1 MWTLENH
8 SHGRGRAFARKSP
21 VLRDYSCSPP
31 RTPDVPSH
39 TPLGF
44 IVHGT
49 PGARDEDGYFPLPVA
64 TTADHN
70 TSTSSEHAGTKMST
84 NSDSSIPAP
93 AEIETEKIDVS
104 SRAVDPDVLDLWTAF
119 GAEIQTDLS
128 STATEPTT
136 PSEDIGKPDG
146 EIASSSNLQHVIPES
161 SNHSF
166 DEPFIFDTSFAPAH
180 ISEHKNKRPALSPG
194 TGYISPRAVIA
205 ESDLRTT
212 NSSKS
217 MYHNAKATG
226 VHFLSKLLDSPK
238 VDIVNEAT
246 DEPYVKGVS
255 LYMLQ
260 FFCGIDTIALL
271 LVNSKRSSQITVPAS
286 HASKDGIIRVIRY
299 MRRWC
304 ISPSIRPTGELHTPP
319 SIKECIATSRACRFF
334 GLDVDA
340 ERVEN
345 LAVNDFM
352 GSPEF
357 FITDEDVELICC
369 DYEGNLKDTPFGD
382 AIVWFIL
389 ANVASGNHALA
400 DEVRWLLEQEE
411 YEDLKARVRDEM
423 KKKEWR
429 KLGRKEFLAQFQR
442 KRKAVVAL
450 DDPGNNSFIQGSSTV
465 LKEGGISGSDK
476 ALPSLPGTF

>member
-21 VLRDYSCSPP
+21 ILRDYSCSPP

-64 TTADHN
+64 TAADYN
-70 TSTSSEHAGTKMST
+70 ISSSEHAGTKMST

-93 AEIETEKIDVS
+93 AEIETEKMDVS
-104 SRAVDPDVLDLWTAF
+104 SSAIDPHVLDLRFSFET
-119 GAEIQTDLS
+119 EIQTDLS
-128 STATEPTT
+128 STATEPAT
-136 PSEDIGKPDG
+136 PSEDVVKAEG
-146 EIASSSNLQHVIPES
+146 ESASSSNLQHVFPES
-161 SNHSF
+161 SHHNF
-166 DEPFIFDTSFAPAH
+166 DEPFMFDKSFAPAH
-180 ISEHKNKRPALSPG
+180 ISEPQSRIPALSPG
-194 TGYISPRAVIA
+194 AGLISPQAVIT
-205 ESDLRTT
+205 ESWFGTT
-212 NSSKS
+212 DSSKS

-226 VHFLSKLLDSPK
+226 VQSLSKLLDSPK

-246 DEPYVKGVS
+246 DELYVNGVS

-345 LAVNDFM
+345 LAVNEFM

-369 DYEGNLKDTPFGD
+369 DYEGNLKDTSFGD
-382 AIVWFIL
+382 AIVWFVL
-389 ANVASGNHALA
+389 ANVANGNHALA
-400 DEVRWLLEQEE
+400 DEVRWMLEQDE

-423 KKKEWR
+423 KKKQWR
-429 KLGRKEFLAQFQR
+429 KLGRKEFLAQWQQ
-442 KRKAVVAL
+442 KRKAAVAL
-450 DDPGNNSFIQGSSTV
+450 EDSGPNSFIQGSST
-465 LKEGGISGSDK
+465 LGNHKP
-476 ALPSLPGTF
+476 LPSLPGTF